1 MVVETSY
8 AYTLDDSDGHGNTV
22 REGNNDDSADATEPF
37 TVQGQA
43 TFMRNLINAVNEAG
57 GLGVYYWEPAWITV
71 GDTTGLSEET
81 AAARYEAN
89 KKIWEEKGSGWAS
102 SYSGEYD
109 PKDAGN
115 GMEVPL
121 LTIRQCF
128 IRMEQQQQVLRYGI
142 T

>member
-1 MVVETSY
+1 
-8 AYTLDDSDGHGNTV
+8 
-22 REGNNDDSADATEPF
+22 
-37 TVQGQA
+37 
-43 TFMRNLINAVNEAG
+43 MRNLINAVNEAG

-71 GDTTGLSEET
+71 GDTTGLSEKA

-89 KKIWEEKGSGWAS
+89 KSFGRKRAQ
-102 SYSGEYD
+102 
-109 PKDAGN
+109 AGHQATAVSMIQRMQEN
-115 GMEVPL
+115 GMAVPL